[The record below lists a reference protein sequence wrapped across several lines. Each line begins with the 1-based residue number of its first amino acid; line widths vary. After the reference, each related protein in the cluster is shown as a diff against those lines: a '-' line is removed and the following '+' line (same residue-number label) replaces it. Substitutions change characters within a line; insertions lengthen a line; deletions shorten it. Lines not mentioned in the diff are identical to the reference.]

1 MTTEHLAEHPIQRD
15 ELMAY
20 LDGELPPDRARA
32 AVAHLER
39 CPECQAFAAELQDVS
54 RQLLVWEIEALD
66 AQMPT
71 KIVAAL
77 DEREPKANQSKV
89 AAPIREK
96 GILTRRWAWAGAF
109 AAVCVLVGVGVIV
122 PGLHRARQREAVS
135 TSLVEPSG
143 VRGGGGGGGYA
154 AQTRKDSNGLFHGLG
169 DDDANSISHD
179 GQPLID
185 QDSELAGKSRKYKAW
200 LEPSDSA
207 PQTSG
212 PMIVRTAGITI
223 TTKDFDGARAA
234 LDQILK
240 RHHGYVGEMNVSTP
254 TGSGRSV
261 TATLRVPADQLD
273 AAMSDLRKL
282 GRIESE
288 SQSGQEVTAQY
299 VDLQARLANARNTEQ
314 RLTDLLR
321 QRTGKLSDVLAVET
335 EIDRVRGVIEQ
346 MEAERKNLAGQVNF
360 ATINATVGEDY
371 KAELQVVPVTTSSRI
386 RNAAVDG
393 YRRMVDGVIGV
404 VLFLFSYGPSLLLWG
419 AILFFPARLAWRR
432 VRQLGGKVFD

>member
-1 MTTEHLAEHPIQRD
+1 MTTEHLAEHPIQRE

-20 LDGELPPDRARA
+20 LDGELPTDRASA

-39 CPECQAFAAELQDVS
+39 CPECQAFAAELREVS
-54 RQLLVWEIEALD
+54 GQLMAWEIETPE
-66 AQMPT
+66 AQMSP
-71 KIVAAL
+71 KIAAAL
-77 DEREPKANQSKV
+77 DEREPKANQSKI
-89 AAPIREK
+89 ATPIREK

-109 AAVCVLVGVGVIV
+109 VLVCLVVGLGIMRTI
-122 PGLHRARQREAVS
+122 PMMNLARPQESAR
-135 TSLVEPSG
+135 LVEPQ
-143 VRGGGGGGGYA
+143 GGGGGYA
-154 AQTRKDSNGLFHGLG
+154 AQARKDSNGLFHGIG
-169 DDDANSISHD
+169 DHAENSFSRD
-179 GQPLID
+179 GQPLSD
-185 QDSELAGKSRKYKAW
+185 QNGTLAKQRQKYKAW

-207 PQTSG
+207 LQTSG

-234 LDQILK
+234 LDEILK
-240 RHHGYVGEMNVSTP
+240 RHRGYVGEMNVSTP

-282 GRIESE
+282 GRVESE

-314 RLTDLLR
+314 RLIDLLR

-335 EIDRVRGVIEQ
+335 EIDRVRGEIEQ
-346 MEAERKNLAGQVNF
+346 MEAERKNLAGQVDF
-360 ATINATVGEDY
+360 ATINVTVGEDY
-371 KAELQVVPVTTSSRI
+371 KAELQVVPVSTSTRI

-393 YRRMVDGVIGV
+393 YRAMVDGVIRV

-419 AILFFPARLAWRR
+419 AILFFPARFAWRR
-432 VRQLGGKVFD
+432 VRRQGGKVFD